1 MRRFLS
7 ILALA
12 AGLASAATFE
22 VRNRQECYT
31 LPEDN
36 QGECLS
42 TVRAGRAYQM
52 ESKERANTVS
62 VQVDSASRK
71 YPNIPR
77 GGDYRESPKVSLEER
92 SVIAQ
97 EKAVKAQE
105 SMAMAL
111 WVQVTLTVLAVV
123 SVIVA
128 VN

>member
-12 AGLASAATFE
+12 AGLASAATVE

-42 TVRAGRAYQM
+42 AVRAGRAYQM
-52 ESKERANTVS
+52 ESKEKANPVS
-62 VQVDSASRK
+62 VPVDSISRK

-77 GGDYRESPKVSLEER
+77 GGDYRESRKLSLEER

-97 EKAVKAQE
+97 ENAVKAQE
-105 SMAMAL
+105 NIATAL
-111 WVQVTLTVLAVV
+111 WTGIIMSIVG
-123 SVIVA
+123 SVILIIVA
-128 VN
+128 K